1 MKHAVMLVGS
11 ADQSIIV
18 TLIVP
23 SFSPFENAEYVH
35 FTVLT
40 FTFFILIMKLLRVD
54 VSRQEHKRT

>member
-23 SFSPFENAEYVH
+23 SFSPFEN
-35 FTVLT
+35 
-40 FTFFILIMKLLRVD
+40 
-54 VSRQEHKRT
+54 VSIEKVISSLQK